1 MNHQT
6 IKKITIVITAIVA
19 VSLIS
24 LSTVF
29 LLKNLITKK
38 DSSSTKTASV
48 VLSANDLLKSFK
60 VSGLSN
66 DKYTKL
72 TSVTGLLQYK
82 TGSELYGISLSTNK
96 SIIAST
102 TSPDKS
108 TDTPAIQSQVAL
120 YMKDKGLTES
130 NSDIYNSNKSLVY
143 KTFKND
149 NIICQ
154 LMSNDGP
161 ILTGQSHSH
170 QLTCV
175 DNKEI
180 TDQYNSIKKMLAT
193 SNAPKLT
200 ASPSQILVITNSKD
214 NIRYSILNF
223 SSKSKQQR
231 LLFAAVD
238 EKWEYLGD
246 LIGGGKQYATGKSS
260 ITPELQTKIDNV
272 KYKGFLKE
280 KVADN

>member
-19 VSLIS
+19 VSLVS

-38 DSSSTKTASV
+38 DSSNNKTSSV
-48 VLSANDLLKSFK
+48 VLLAKDVLKSFK
-60 VSGLSN
+60 IPGLSN

-72 TSVTGLLQYK
+72 TSAKGLLQYK
-82 TGSELYGISLSTNK
+82 TDSEIFGISLSTNK
-96 SIIAST
+96 SIISST
-102 TSPDKS
+102 TSSNKS
-108 TDTPAIQSQVAL
+108 TDTPAIQTQVTS
-120 YMKDKGLTES
+120 YMKDKGLAET
-130 NSDIYNSNKSLVY
+130 NSTIYNSNKALVY

-149 NIICQ
+149 NVICQ

-175 DNKEI
+175 DSKEI
-180 TDQYNSIKKMLAT
+180 SDQYISIKKLLAT
-193 SNAPKLT
+193 DNAPKLT
-200 ASPSQILVITNSKD
+200 ASPSQVLVVTNSKD

-231 LLFAAVD
+231 LLFATVD

-246 LIGGGKQYATGKSS
+246 LIDGGKQYTTGKSS
-260 ITPELQTKIDNV
+260 ITPELQTKIDDV
-272 KYKGFLKE
+272 KYKGFLRNN
-280 KVADN
+280 VAES